1 MSLRDGIREIV
12 RKIGHLMR
20 ESERDLP
27 QSMAP
32 ERPMSFSKPKS
43 QVTLDV
49 REMPRPWAAVE
60 GVSLKHRPHSRMN
73 RLRTRLRQPE
83 TLRESIII
91 KEIIDRP
98 VARRRR

>member
-1 MSLRDGIREIV
+1 MSIRDGIREIV
-12 RKIGHLMR
+12 RKIEHLMH

-32 ERPMSFSKPKS
+32 ERPMSLPKPKP
-43 QVTLDV
+43 QVTLEV
-49 REMPRPWAAVE
+49 REMPRPWATVE
-60 GVSLKHRPHSRMN
+60 GVSLKHRPDTRMN

-83 TLRESIII
+83 TLREAIIV